1 MSIRKRLVASAV
13 AAGAVGAALVAPA
26 ALDTAPAA
34 HAYGNYYGAIA
45 LNTSTGDAGRAW
57 DYDSSAEAS
66 NAALDACGYGC
77 KVVVQFVNG
86 CGAVASS
93 PSYWGYGRGPSL
105 YSAQSNAL
113 YAAGGGDIYT
123 WVCTS
128 GHE

>member
-1 MSIRKRLVASAV
+1 MSIRKRLVASA
-13 AAGAVGAALVAPA
+13 AAVGAVGAAVVVPA
-26 ALDTAPAA
+26 ALEPAPAN
-34 HAYGNYYGAIA
+34 AYGNYYGAIA
-45 LNTSTGDAGRAW
+45 LNTSSGSTGRAW
-57 DYDSSAEAS
+57 DYDSYGQAS
-66 NAALDACGYGC
+66 SAALNACGYGC
-77 KVVVQFVNG
+77 KVVVSFVNG

-113 YAAGGGDIYT
+113 YSAGGGEIYT